1 MIAWAPAVLD
11 VLGNLVLR
19 LEAVQVALAVKEA
32 APVILTVPTHMTS
45 VMVVVVVT
53 TPMVTS
59 TTTVA
64 QVTSLVTSSGTTIWK
79 TTVSCHKNSSVR

>member
-11 VLGNLVLR
+11 VLGNLVLG

-45 VMVVVVVT
+45 VMVVVT
-53 TPMVTS
+53 TVTS